1 MAETAPK
8 KAAKTAKKAVTSAR
22 RSTDK
27 RTVGTAAN
35 PKKVVAPN
43 AAAYKPIKP
52 AAVIK
57 KAAGRPKKP
66 S

>member
-1 MAETAPK
+1 MAEAKPVAK
-8 KAAKTAKKAVTSAR
+8 KAAKRSVASAR
-22 RSTDK
+22 KSTDK

-35 PKKVVAPN
+35 PKKVAAPN

-57 KAAGRPKKP
+57 KTAGRPKKAK
-66 S
+66 

>member
-1 MAETAPK
+1 MAETPK
-8 KAAKTAKKAVTSAR
+8 PAKKAVKKAVPAAR

-27 RTVGTAAN
+27 RTIGTAAN

-43 AAAYKPIKP
+43 AASYKQPKP
-52 AAVIK
+52 AKVVK

-66 S
+66 Q